1 MTITA
6 RPSECPADRFPHAGG
21 GAVGKRFIEKFIRE
35 FRRRQ
40 TTQMLR
46 TLDDDLLRDIGAEEV
61 IGLTPAP
68 SATTTR
74 TMVCLMSMR

>member
-6 RPSECPADRFPHAGG
+6 RPSECPADRFPHTGG
-21 GAVGKRFIEKFIRE
+21 GAVGKRFIDKFIRE

-40 TTQMLR
+40 TMEMLK
-46 TLDDDLLRDIGAEEV
+46 TLDDSLLRDIGAEEV
-61 IGLTPAP
+61 IGLASAP

-74 TMVCLMSMR
+74 TMVYLMSMR